1 MVEIVRHRIKVNV
14 LYSEVEEVDYRIDP
28 KD

>member
-1 MVEIVRHRIKVNV
+1 MVEIVHHRIKVNV
-14 LYSEVEEVDYRIDP
+14 PYSVVEEVDYRIDL